1 MQNFRKNLNLGD
13 SDIEGQNDEF
23 SIFSDKIF
31 DEINPQ
37 MTFPNS
43 GEERYFCKESNQM
56 LHHKRNNYSENGTK
70 KHKSKFTFDN
80 LKRKSKH
87 LVIENAMDF
96 INKKIKE
103 AYNGN
108 IGEGI
113 IKKELVKLN
122 QTQKKNSS
130 AEFNQSFIHKT
141 LKEILSQKITK
152 KIKFLDE
159 EHNKKLIE
167 TLIEEKKDE
176 FENLFSITFI
186 DCLDHF
192 IGKKQIKELEGLTLF
207 SELKEQILEE
217 YEEDGESF
225 YENLEIFMKEFE
237 QRINN
242 AKPRKRKSTKNSKD
256 ES

>member
-1 MQNFRKNLNLGD
+1 MNDFGTNLNLRNL
-13 SDIEGQNDEF
+13 DIEAQNDEF
-23 SIFSDKIF
+23 SIFSDKILG
-31 DEINPQ
+31 DINPQ

-43 GEERYFCKESNQM
+43 GDERYFCKESNKILNQ
-56 LHHKRNNYSENGTK
+56 KRKNDFEKDTK
-70 KHKSKFTFDN
+70 KYHSKFTYDN

-87 LVIENAMDF
+87 LVIENAMKF

-122 QTQKKNSS
+122 QSQKKNSS

-141 LKEILSQKITK
+141 LKEILSEKITK

-159 EHNKKLIE
+159 DHNKKLIAK
-167 TLIEEKKDE
+167 LLEEKKDE
-176 FENLFSITFI
+176 FENIFNITFI

-192 IGKKQIKELEGLTLF
+192 IGKKEINELNGLTLF
-207 SELKEQILEE
+207 SELKEEILEQ
-217 YEEDGESF
+217 YGEDGES
-225 YENLEIFMKEFE
+225 YYGNLEILMKEFE
-237 QRINN
+237 KRIND
-242 AKPRKRKSTKNSKD
+242 AKPRKIKSKKNSKE